1 MVNNQYEKL
10 QGKIFVNRL
19 PDLAIS
25 LDSSKK
31 GSGASC
37 QGITTRS
44 QWPSFEK
51 TWHINIVELEAVRL
65 AVLSF
70 TKSRKLNSN
79 HLQLDNM
86 TALRLFVIY

>member
-37 QGITTRS
+37 QGITTGS

-70 TKSRKLNSN
+70 TKFRKLNSN

-86 TALRLFVIY
+86 TALPLFLIY